1 MEPQKTLVSWSSG
14 KDSAWALYEAS
25 RDPALKITGLLT
37 TVTEPFQRIS
47 MHGVRVELLEA
58 QARSLGLPLIQVPIP
73 FPCPNEQYEAAMGK
87 ALGRA
92 REEGVTR
99 IVFGDLYL
107 ADIRQYR
114 ESKLKGSGLEGVWPI
129 WLRDTRALSRQM
141 VEAGLKATI
150 ACLDPR
156 RLPRAFAG
164 RAYDGRLLDGLPEGV
179 DPCAENGEFHTFAW
193 DGPMFSKPVRIRNGE
208 TVEREG
214 FVFTDLL
221 PAE

>member
-1 MEPQKTLVSWSSG
+1 MEHQKTIVSWSSG

-25 RDPALKITGLLT
+25 RNPDLKIVGLLT
-37 TVTEPFQRIS
+37 TITESFNRIS

-58 QARSLGLPLIQVPIP
+58 QALSLGLPLFKIPIP
-73 FPCPNEQYEAAMGK
+73 FPCPNEIYESAMGK
-87 ALGRA
+87 ALDRA
-92 REEGVTR
+92 KAEGITR

-107 ADIRQYR
+107 EDIRKYR
-114 ESKLKGSGLEGVWPI
+114 ESKLTGSGIEGVWPI
-129 WLRDTRALSRQM
+129 WLQDTRVLSHRM

-156 RLPRAFAG
+156 RLPRKFAG
-164 RAYDGRLLDGLPEGV
+164 RSYDAQLLNDLPEGV

-193 DGPMFSKPVRIRNGE
+193 DGPMFPQPVRINVGE

-214 FVFTDLL
+214 FVFTDLI
-221 PAE
+221 PA